1 MGEALQLQA
10 LQPRQGKYSR
20 ESSVYHKGKAKM
32 KWILMASFLIS
43 MGCAGTIDPAIISHI
58 STLTSPESKTRPDL
72 TTRSHTPTTNGISTK
87 SDTTKRPEST
97 TQSTTTSPFVPP
109 PIVPPPILPPPIVPP
124 PILPPQYWP
133 PICGPP
139 QYGPPQYGPPQY
151 GPPQYG

>member
-43 MGCAGTIDPAIISHI
+43 MGCAGTIDPAIIPHI

-72 TTRSHTPTTNGISTK
+72 TTRPQTPTTNGIPTK

-124 PILPPQYWP
+124 PILPPQY
-133 PICGPP
+133 GPP
-139 QYGPPQYGPPQY
+139 QYDPFGLPVYGPVC
-151 GPPQYG
+151 